1 MADETETTSTE
12 TGAPSNAELAG
23 RVDALD
29 SKLDSILDVLKGTE
43 GKAHAAAQQHTEDR
57 LDAPT
62 SVADEI
68 RRQLEERD
76 RKAAS
81 DAAAADQEAWKAG
94 VTKTLGDLT
103 EQKPEPPQRAVEKL
117 MWGRR

>member
-1 MADETETTSTE
+1 MSETETETEE
-12 TGAPSNAELAG
+12 TGPTTAELAA
-23 RVDALD
+23 RVDGID
-29 SKLDSILDVLKGTE
+29 SKLDTVLAAIT
-43 GKAHAAAQQHTEDR
+43 GKKDGDPKPPAEPGR
-57 LDAPT
+57 EEPT

-68 RRQLEERD
+68 RRQLEQRD
-76 RKAAS
+76 AKQAGEK
-81 DAAAADQEAWKAG
+81 DAADQEAWKAS